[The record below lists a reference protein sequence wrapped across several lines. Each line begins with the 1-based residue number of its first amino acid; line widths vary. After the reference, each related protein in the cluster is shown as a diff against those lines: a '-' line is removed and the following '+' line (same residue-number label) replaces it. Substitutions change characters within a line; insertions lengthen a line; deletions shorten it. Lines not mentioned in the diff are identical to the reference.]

1 MTPTVVQ
8 PAAHPQEPTLP
19 VTEAKR
25 KIGMF
30 GIFGIQNLGNEC
42 TLQAIHYNSRER
54 LGGAAEFFAISFK
67 ADDTVQRHQLSSVP
81 VTLQNFENVGSGS
94 LAKLGRILFR
104 RIPGEIRD
112 WISAVKSLRGTDIV
126 FMTGTGMLTDYS
138 TSALGFPY
146 HVFLWTLAAK
156 LAGCKVCFV
165 SVGVGPLYQ
174 RLSRLLIRGALT
186 LADFRSF
193 RDEFSKNRIAKS
205 CFDSSRDHVYPD
217 LAWSLPPSMFPRR
230 TPRKKGMRIGL
241 GMMDHYDIHLANS
254 TQHEQEY
261 RVYLGK
267 MADFVEW
274 LVSRNYE
281 VRILQGDARHD
292 CRVRAD
298 LKTLLESRGMRYDHA
313 PVHDEGASTVDELL
327 GQIAQVD
334 LVVSP
339 RFHNLLLGLMMEIPA
354 ISISY
359 DPKSDSLLEG
369 VGLGKYH
376 QKMSELDVEK
386 LKTQLLDLEA
396 ELESVKPA
404 IRKKAADYRRQLD
417 EQYGALLALF
427 ESHCGTYHTFL
438 SEKN

>member
-1 MTPTVVQ
+1 MTPNVVQ
-8 PAAHPQEPTLP
+8 AEPTADRRQQQVVP
-19 VTEAKR
+19 VAKR
-25 KIGMF
+25 KRKISLF

-54 LGGAAEFFAISFK
+54 LGGDAEFSAISFNTE
-67 ADDTVQRHQLSSVP
+67 DTAQRHQLRSLP
-81 VTLQNFENVGSGS
+81 VTLQNYVNVRTGR
-94 LAKLGRILFR
+94 LARLARILFR

-112 WISAVKSLRGTDIV
+112 WITAVKNLRGTDMV

-146 HVFLWTLAAK
+146 HVFLWTVAAK

-174 RLSRLLIRGALT
+174 RLSRVFIRRALI

-193 RDEFSKNRIAKS
+193 RDEFSKNRIARS
-205 CFDSSRDHVYPD
+205 CFDSSGDHVYPD

-230 TPRKKGMRIGL
+230 TPRTGRMRIGL
-241 GMMDHYDIHLANS
+241 GMMDHYDIHLAS
-254 TQHEQEY
+254 PTQHEQEY

-267 MADFVEW
+267 MAEFVEW
-274 LVSRNYE
+274 LVSKNFE
-281 VRILQGDARHD
+281 LRILQGDARHD
-292 CRVRAD
+292 GRVRAD
-298 LKTLLESRGMRYDHA
+298 LKALLGSRGMRYNQA
-313 PVHDEGASTVDELL
+313 GVYDEGACTVDELL
-327 GQIAQVD
+327 AQIAQVD
-334 LVVSP
+334 IVVSP
-339 RFHNLLLGLMMEIPA
+339 RFHNLLLGLMMDIPA

-404 IRKKAADYRRQLD
+404 IRKKAANYRRQLD
-417 EQYGALLALF
+417 EQYGALLAL
-427 ESHCGTYHTFL
+427 L
-438 SEKN
+438 